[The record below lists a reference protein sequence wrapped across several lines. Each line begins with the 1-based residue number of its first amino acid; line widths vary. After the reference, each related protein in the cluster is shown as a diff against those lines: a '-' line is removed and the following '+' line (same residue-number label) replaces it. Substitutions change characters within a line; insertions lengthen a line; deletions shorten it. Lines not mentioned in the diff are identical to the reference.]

1 MLALHMTSSP
11 GMRAR
16 AEPHEAL
23 ARCLRRIAR
32 SRDREAFEELFSYY
46 GPRLKT
52 LMIRAGLETPA
63 AEDLVQEI
71 MLTVWSKAALYDA
84 ERGTV
89 SAWIFRI
96 ARNAKID
103 RLRRRG
109 ALPLDIMELE
119 LPSDEPGAEQ
129 SVADEQSRRWVV
141 EALACLPA
149 EQMEVIELAF
159 VRDLS
164 QSEIASKLSIP
175 LGTVKSRMRLAYQKL
190 RDALEGLR

>member
-1 MLALHMTSSP
+1 MLAAHMTLSRS
-11 GMRAR
+11 MRAR
-16 AEPHEAL
+16 PEPHEAL
-23 ARCLRRIAR
+23 AHWIKRIAR
-32 SRDREAFEELFSYY
+32 SRDREAFEELFAYY

-52 LMIRAGLETPA
+52 LMMRAGLETPA

-71 MLTVWSKAALYDA
+71 MLTVWSKAALFDA

-89 SAWIFRI
+89 SAWVFRI
-96 ARNAKID
+96 ARNARID

-109 ALPLDIMELE
+109 APPLDIAGLE
-119 LPSDEPGAEQ
+119 IPSDEPGADKT
-129 SVADEQSRRWVV
+129 VADEQSRRRVT
-141 EALACLPA
+141 EALTCLPA